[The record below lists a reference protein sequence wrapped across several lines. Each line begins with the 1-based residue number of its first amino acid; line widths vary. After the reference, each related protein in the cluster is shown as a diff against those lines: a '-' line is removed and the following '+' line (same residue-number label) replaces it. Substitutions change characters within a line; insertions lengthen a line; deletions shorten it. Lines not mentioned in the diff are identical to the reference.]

1 MLAKVVKRIGAWGL
15 VAFAAL
21 FGLFAA
27 GYAFEDPGGWAAVGL
42 VALYVVPA
50 VLLAVVA
57 WRWPQRAMVTVV
69 PVVAVIALAWVA
81 LPLFAEAVRGWFD
94 DVGPVFALA
103 TGVAAVALA
112 VLGLH
117 RPGLAGTLLIAVAA
131 FVFLQLVIEANALV
145 EGPGPLGL
153 LGTSGGVVLLPM
165 VVSGVLLLVAYELER
180 HEHRAVPRAPARPA
194 AA

>member
-81 LPLFAEAVRGWFD
+81 LPLFPEAVRGWFD

-131 FVFLQLVIEANALV
+131 FVFVQLVLGANAFA
-145 EGPGPLGL
+145 EGPGPFSL
-153 LGTSGGVVLLPM
+153 LETSGGVMVLPM
-165 VVSGVLLLVAYELER
+165 VISGSLLLTAYELER
-180 HEHRAVPRAPARPA
+180 HEHWPSPRSTAHPAPA
-194 AA
+194 